1 MEKKGLLIFDMD
13 GVLVEV
19 TESYRAAI
27 VETVRHF
34 AGIEVTNEEI
44 QDCKNQG
51 GWNDDWLLSR
61 HLIQQAGHAV
71 SYDETVAYFQHVFH
85 EGGLMQRERWI
96 ARPGVLEQLAETN
109 TLAVFTGRLRWE
121 ANLTLDRF
129 APGMFH
135 QVIGVDDVEHP
146 KPAPD
151 GILRLSLDIPH
162 TSLHYM
168 GDSIDDAR
176 SAKAAQVAFVGIA
189 EPANPRYEELTRI
202 LQAER
207 AIAVIHDINHLP
219 GALKHAA

>member
-34 AGIEVTNEEI
+34 AGTEVTNEQI

-61 HLIQQAGHAV
+61 HLIQQAGHEV
-71 SYDETVAYFQHVFH
+71 SYDDTVAYFQHVFH

-96 ARPGVLEQLAETN
+96 ARPGMLEQLAETN

-129 APGMFH
+129 APGLFQ
-135 QVIGVDDVEHP
+135 QVVGVDDVEHP

-151 GILRLSLDIPH
+151 GILRLFLDIPH
-162 TSLHYM
+162 TTRHYI

-176 SAKAAQVAFVGIA
+176 SAKAAQVPFIGIA
-189 EPANPRYEELTRI
+189 EPGNPRFAQLKQI
-202 LQAER
+202 LEAER
-207 AIAVIHDINHLP
+207 AIAVIGDINQLP
-219 GALKHAA
+219 GALTHAA